1 MIEPDDVVV
10 AFPKQKKSNDTLR
23 RLQTLMSLS
32 IVILCVLLFA
42 SLLSGCYGM
51 RHGHHRHHGSGSYGT
66 QEVEPAEEAPTKR
79 KREYDNTVRSA
90 EAGQGIRLGGLRF
103 FAPGAAPGW
112 SK

>member
-1 MIEPDDVVV
+1 MIEHDDVVV
-10 AFPKQKKSNDTLR
+10 AFPKRKKSDGTLR
-23 RLQTLMSLS
+23 RLQALISLS
-32 IVILCVLLFA
+32 IAVLCAVALA
-42 SLLSGCYGM
+42 ALLSGCHGM
-51 RHGHHRHHGSGSYGT
+51 HHGHHRHHGSGSYGT

-103 FAPGAAPGW
+103 LAPGAAPGW